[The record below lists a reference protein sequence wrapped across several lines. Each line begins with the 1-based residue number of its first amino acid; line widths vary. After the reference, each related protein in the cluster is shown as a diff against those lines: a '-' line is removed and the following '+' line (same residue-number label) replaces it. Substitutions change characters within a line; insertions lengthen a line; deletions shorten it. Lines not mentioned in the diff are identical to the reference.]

1 MVGGKSIANME
12 NPVTELKNIV
22 MGFERKQIYR
32 NKKAELRK
40 LQYELLKFRSEHKHQ
55 LDENVNKLIAIMI
68 FLPDFFGEY
77 ANAYVEFV
85 SDGEQTACKGNIY
98 PNPFALVLIFL
109 HKHMESKRPDHNLK
123 FNLEHL
129 SQRAYLQLL
138 IIKTLFRDLS
148 ITVQDLAKGETVTV
162 YSSDTSTEATN
173 NTNISGPVEAKTT
186 NYLSIFNWRK
196 IVKAPFN
203 FYKWLKDKLY
213 SAYWFINTLGQRYR
227 LRKLKPLFAG
237 NTAADE
243 LMSTNILT
251 FTDNAQALADNILN
265 SKQFNKETKAADTSF
280 FREPENRLR
289 SAGEAIR
296 DLYQSSSR
304 P

>member
-1 MVGGKSIANME
+1 MVGGNSSANMK
-12 NPVTELKNIV
+12 NPVTELTNIV
-22 MGFERKQIYR
+22 EEFERKQIFR
-32 NKKAELRK
+32 NQKAELRK

-55 LDENVNKLIAIMI
+55 LDKNVNKLIAIMI

-77 ANAYVEFV
+77 ANAYVKFV
-85 SDGEQTACKGNIY
+85 RNGQQTACKGNIY
-98 PNPFALVLIFL
+98 STPFALVLIFL
-109 HKHMESKRPDHNLK
+109 HKYMESNGHDHNLK

-148 ITVQDLAKGETVTV
+148 ITVQDLVKGETVTV
-162 YSSDTSTEATN
+162 YSSDTRTIN
-173 NTNISGPVEAKTT
+173 NTNTTGIVTAKTT

-213 SAYWFINTLGQRYR
+213 SAYWFIKTLGQRYR
-227 LRKLKPLFAG
+227 LRKLKPLFGG
-237 NTAADE
+237 NTTADE
-243 LMSTNILT
+243 LMSQDILA
-251 FTDNAQALADNILN
+251 FTDNAQALADNFLD
-265 SKQFNKETKAADTSF
+265 SKKFNAAAKAADTSF

-289 SAGEAIR
+289 SAGEAVR
-296 DLYQSSSR
+296 DRHQSSRS
-304 P
+304 